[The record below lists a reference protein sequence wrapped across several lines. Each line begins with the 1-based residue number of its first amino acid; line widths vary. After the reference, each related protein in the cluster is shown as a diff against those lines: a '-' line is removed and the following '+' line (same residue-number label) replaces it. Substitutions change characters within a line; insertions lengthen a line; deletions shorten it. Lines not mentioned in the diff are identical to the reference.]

1 MYDTMSRATK
11 KQVAPYKVYVGN
23 KIKIAEPSVSYAGK
37 TTVANDTNVLS
48 NILPLVSYAGKTTV
62 ANDTNVLSNI
72 LPLVS
77 YAGETTVANDTNVL
91 LLV

>member
-1 MYDTMSRATK
+1 MYYDVSRTTK
-11 KQVAPYKVYVGN
+11 KQVAPYKVHVGN
-23 KIKIAEPSVSYAGK
+23 KIKIAEPS
-37 TTVANDTNVLS
+37 
-48 NILPLVSYAGKTTV
+48 VSYAGKTTV

>member
-48 NILPLVSYAGKTTV
+48 NILPLVSYAG
-62 ANDTNVLSNI
+62 
-72 LPLVS
+72 
-77 YAGETTVANDTNVL
+77 ETTVANDTNVL